1 MVGQF
6 HNKERIARQ
15 VKERKCVYG
24 KGYTRQPA
32 REGRVY
38 HIHHFG
44 AAQKNGTRHQ
54 AHYQDQLHVTEI
66 VKGIQDSERRGGR
79 DV

>member
-6 HNKERIARQ
+6 HNERRIARQ
-15 VKERKCVYG
+15 VEERKRVYG
-24 KGYTRQPA
+24 KGYTCQSA
-32 REGRVY
+32 NKGRIY
-38 HIHHFG
+38 HINHFG

-54 AHYQDQLHVTEI
+54 AHHQDQLHVTEI